1 MISRM
6 ERPGVLS
13 RRRVL
18 QGAGALAVAAAA
30 LEMAGPL
37 SRVPDRTTTTNTT
50 TTAAGAGPDIQF
62 DIAALLAAPPQ
73 TSGTG
78 VVFQMPPVHTVFV
91 TGRLERAPT
100 PADQAMLASA
110 LARLEAAYPFG
121 AAGLL
126 TFVSYGIPYFRRL
139 PGGLAGRLVSS
150 RMPRLLP
157 DRRRYALEEAAP
169 GPTDVSPG
177 HPGPAKLRYQVP
189 VVIESN
195 DMLLTLRSDHA
206 PVLSDALA
214 WLGGSNVLRGRAAV
228 SPALRGLLH
237 FTSSRHMFTQIGLP
251 RAVADRN
258 GLPYA
263 RYIQPESPMWMGFSD
278 QQVGAS
284 GPAAICTFAGNSS
297 ARLTD
302 AVTGDYFDNGSI
314 QHLSHD
320 ILDMLQYHDMASA
333 ASVPGAD
340 GTFVQR
346 VQYVFHAPEIAAG
359 DAGQFVNGG
368 GPAFLP
374 NANRG
379 PGYARRTA
387 QGIGTNV
394 DFRTGQREHRM
405 GHLSCLQRSSRAAD
419 GTPVHIRMDGPGFD
433 AMDVPDGSRQPKL
446 QFTIFVPSADF
457 FSRLRVSQASLDLQ
471 ARFGVT
477 PKDNGL
483 ERFITATRRQNF
495 LCPPRRHRA
504 FPLCEFT

>member
-1 MISRM
+1 M
-6 ERPGVLS
+6 ERPGLVS

-18 QGAGALAVAAAA
+18 QGAGALAVATAA

-37 SRVPDRTTTTNTT
+37 ARVPERATGTGT
-50 TTAAGAGPDIQF
+50 GPDAQF

-73 TSGTG
+73 TSGSG
-78 VVFQMPPVHTVFV
+78 VAFQMPPVHTVFV
-91 TGRLERAPT
+91 TGRLERVPT
-100 PADQAMLASA
+100 AADQARLASA
-110 LARLEAAYPFG
+110 LARLEAAYPFN
-121 AAGLL
+121 AANLL

-139 PGGLAGRLVSS
+139 RGGLTGALVSS
-150 RMPRLLP
+150 RMPRLLS
-157 DRRRYALEEAAP
+157 DRSRYVLEEARP

-177 HPGPAKLRYQVP
+177 HPGVTKLRYQVP
-189 VVIESN
+189 VVIEAN
-195 DMLLTLRSDHA
+195 DLLLTLRSDHA
-206 PVLSDALA
+206 SFLSDALA
-214 WLGGSNVLRGRAAV
+214 WLGGSNSLRGRPVA
-228 SPALRGLLH
+228 SPALRGLLT

-251 RAVADRN
+251 RAVAHQG

-263 RYIQPESPMWMGFSD
+263 RYIQPESPMWMGFTD
-278 QQVGAS
+278 QQAGAS
-284 GPAAICTFAGNSS
+284 GPAAICTFAGSSS
-297 ARLTD
+297 ARFSD
-302 AVTGDYFDNGSI
+302 AVAGDYFDNGSI

-320 ILDMLQYHDMASA
+320 ILDMLQYHDMDGAPGA
-333 ASVPGAD
+333 PGAD

-346 VQYVFHAPEIAAG
+346 VQYVFHAPAIAAG
-359 DAGQFVNGG
+359 AADQFTDGG

-387 QGIGTNV
+387 QGIGTNI

-405 GHLSCLQRSSRAAD
+405 GHLSCLQRTSRAAD

-433 AMDVPDGSRQPKL
+433 TMDVPDGSPQPKL

-471 ARFGVT
+471 AQFGVT
-477 PKDNGL
+477 QKNNGL
-483 ERFITATRRQNF
+483 ERFMTATRRQNF

-504 FPLCEFT
+504 FPLAELR